1 MLEISGVTAWLQ
13 LLGWGYACL
22 TVAVLGVALY
32 WPKAWWMKAVLGCA
46 VLVVMVGYP
55 ASKMQEA
62 KQRVDDK
69 AAIYQAKLA
78 KARALFDERCKTAG
92 EKIYKTVEGVEGI
105 QLLKVREYVG
115 SAEEQFV
122 ASAAAAHESTGDFYI
137 RSFLL
142 YERDDDKFSGRA
154 LVTDLNTSKL
164 PGYRFVDVVDVKDQK
179 RYRYTLASDTR
190 VKREETTA
198 SAPRYGVTFDDIND
212 PSEREYW
219 VAGSTVKVID
229 LKTQETLGE
238 FKRYVIEPGQ
248 GSRAGQRTPWLF
260 AEGCNMKTSYGRDS
274 TRLFTDQVLK
284 PIKEL
289 SK

>member
-1 MLEISGVTAWLQ
+1 MRDYWLTQ
-13 LLGWGYACL
+13 ELLKLTGWSYVVICVIVLLVAVRLPKSGWGKAIAA
-22 TVAVLGVALY
+22 AVVIGL
-32 WPKAWWMKAVLGCA
+32 
-46 VLVVMVGYP
+46 
-55 ASKMQEA
+55 AS
-62 KQRVDDK
+62 
-69 AAIYQAKLA
+69 ILPLQAKKEIDQSQVNADEFKVRYA
-78 KARALFDERCKTAG
+78 KAKALFDERCKTAG
-92 EKIYKTVEGVEGI
+92 KKIYKTVEGVEGI